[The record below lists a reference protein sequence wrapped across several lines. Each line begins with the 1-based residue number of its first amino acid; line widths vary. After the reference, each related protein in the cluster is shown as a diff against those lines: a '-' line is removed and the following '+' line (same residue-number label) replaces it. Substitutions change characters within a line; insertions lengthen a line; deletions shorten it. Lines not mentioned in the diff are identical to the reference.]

1 MHNCRNCHSGFMQNP
16 PDNHPS
22 YVVCGSCGAIELT
35 YVPQDYQEDMHR
47 VDTGE
52 GIDILSVFGG
62 YG

>member
-1 MHNCRNCHSGFMQNP
+1 MQNP